1 VEGVGVTMRD
11 WLGWQDDAWLGWV
24 EEDAPVEEPEASAI
38 DGSGLRIIRKRR
50 HEPAHFKRRTP
61 EDIRREQ
68 LETERYL
75 ASLETKS
82 TAPAVTGVPE
92 PVHRPKTIAPA
103 PAVQPI
109 LADVAA
115 RAASAVQAKLEEAD
129 SAAALV
135 LARKKRRRTLAL
147 LLALD

>member
-1 VEGVGVTMRD
+1 MRD
-11 WLGWQDDAWLGWV
+11 WEGWEDDTWLGWA
-24 EEDAPVEEPEASAI
+24 EEGAPAEEPAAAVI
-38 DGSGLRIIRKRR
+38 DGAGLRVARKRGYT
-50 HEPAHFKRRTP
+50 RRTP

-68 LETERYL
+68 LEDERYL
-75 ASLETKS
+75 ASLEKS
-82 TAPAVTGVPE
+82 TPPAVTGVPE

-115 RAASAVQAKLEEAD
+115 RAASAVQQKVEEAE
-129 SAAALV
+129 AAALA
-135 LARKKRRRTLAL
+135 LQNKKRRDLAL